1 MARYIIRRLLYAI
14 PVLIV
19 VSILVFVVVHTTQ
32 DPTASFRLN
41 PHVNAADIAREKHAL
56 GLDKSGAS
64 QYIAWLSHFVRGD
77 WGQSLIAGRPVA
89 ADIRTALANTLF
101 LGLIGVIFS
110 LIIGVGIGI
119 VSALKQYSWFDHIS
133 TGGAFFGLSMPNFW
147 FALMLQIFFGIYLA
161 RWINSGNA
169 VLPTSGL
176 QDPNLIG
183 FHLIDRLR
191 HVILPALV
199 LAVQIIAVYSRFMR
213 ASMLDVMH
221 ADYIRTARAKGIK
234 ESRVVVQHGVRNALF
249 PIVTQFGL
257 DLGSIAG
264 GLIVTETVFNWPG
277 MGAFF
282 IHAMNNGD
290 YPQILP
296 WVMITVGS
304 VIVFNLMVDVAYA
317 VMDPRIRYA

>member
-14 PVLIV
+14 PVLLI

-32 DPTASFRLN
+32 DPTASFRTGTHSN
-41 PHVNAADIAREKHAL
+41 PADVARVRKAL
-56 GLDKSGAS
+56 GLDKSGAA
-64 QYIAWLSHFVRGD
+64 QYLAWLSHFVRGD
-77 WGQSLIAGRPVA
+77 WGSSLIAGRPVA

-101 LGLIGVIFS
+101 LGLVGVIFS
-110 LIIGVGIGI
+110 LIIGVTIGI
-119 VSALKQYSWFDHIS
+119 VSALRQYSWFDNLA

-147 FALMLQIFFGIYLA
+147 FALILQIFFGIYLA
-161 RWINSGNA
+161 RWLNSGNA
-169 VLPTSGL
+169 VLPTSGIA
-176 QDPNLIG
+176 DPNLVG

-191 HVILPALV
+191 HVILPAIV

-234 ESRVVVQHGVRNALF
+234 ESRVVVRHGVRNALF

-257 DLGSIAG
+257 DLGTIAG

-296 WVMITVGS
+296 WVMLTVGS
-304 VIVFNLMVDVAYA
+304 VIVFNLLVDVAYA

>member
-1 MARYIIRRLLYAI
+1 
-14 PVLIV
+14 
-19 VSILVFVVVHTTQ
+19 VFVVVHTTQ

-64 QYIAWLSHFVRGD
+64 QYIAWLSHFARGD
-77 WGQSLIAGRPVA
+77 WGISLIAGRPVA
-89 ADIRTALANTLF
+89 SDIRTALANTLF

-119 VSALKQYSWFDHIS
+119 ISALKQYSWFDHLS

-234 ESRVVVQHGVRNALF
+234 ESRVVLQHGVRNALF

-277 MGAFF
+277 MGSFF